1 MPLIIEQART
11 SSGIHLT
18 LDPTCQLAT
27 RREILLRETEWPG
40 LDIQALANAIASSW
54 QDALTTNEDR
64 YRLSPGESRQGRR
77 GCVGRVL
84 DGLRAD
90 LFFER
95 RIRNGERRTY
105 CYPIFF
111 VDRELGGSN
120 RQFRIGP
127 RCSIALAYSR
137 AVAHYAKQRQLSH
150 HDTVQALCRVPPR
163 GLFFG
168 IIEHRQSQGYPLCAE
183 RVKAKLGFPSETTD
197 MQMEDAA

>member
-18 LDPTCQLAT
+18 MDTNGQLAT
-27 RREILLRETEWPG
+27 RCELLLRETEWPG
-40 LDIQALANAIASSW
+40 TDIQALANAVASTWPSS
-54 QDALTTNEDR
+54 LTPHEDR
-64 YRLSPGESRQGRR
+64 HRLSPGESRQGRR

-95 RIRNGERRTY
+95 KIRSGEWRTY

-127 RCSIALAYSR
+127 LCSFALAYSR

-183 RVKAKLGFPSETTD
+183 RIKAKLGFTSETID